1 MDNGKTSAVLDSS
14 WLYFALTGA
23 MPELKTEVRT
33 TEPVYRDGQ
42 LDDFPPSRAVIVVKD
57 KRVVCTPAWLSWA
70 QADAILQQKK
80 TI

>member
-1 MDNGKTSAVLDSS
+1 
-14 WLYFALTGA
+14 
-23 MPELKTEVRT
+23 MPELKPEVRP

-70 QADAILQQKK
+70 QADAVLEQKK